1 MKPKS
6 TNEPKLVLNPFKSG
20 DNFREWAVS
29 FVRILQ
35 ATGRPYY
42 PVLLARKVG
51 GIDVPTDPTTL
62 LQLQMN
68 LFHFLCECLK
78 TNPVTRQITSPYELR
93 TLSLGPDEENPAIEV
108 ADIWKKLLVYYDG
121 VATIDLH
128 KALDKFDEFQLM
140 KGESLQQAISRF
152 EDLIIKLCTMHSMKT
167 EFEKRRKFVKALPN
181 DGKWASLQYE
191 LHRSNCVSTSNF
203 SKRSKCVSTSDSDSQ
218 CSR

>member
-1 MKPKS
+1 MASSTSAEPTPQQTAQSVSSDMKPKS

-68 LFHFLCECLK
+68 LFHFLCECL
-78 TNPVTRQITSPYELR
+78 VEL
-93 TLSLGPDEENPAIEV
+93 L
-108 ADIWKKLLVYYDG
+108 
-121 VATIDLH
+121 
-128 KALDKFDEFQLM
+128 FQ
-140 KGESLQQAISRF
+140 
-152 EDLIIKLCTMHSMKT
+152 
-167 EFEKRRKFVKALPN
+167 
-181 DGKWASLQYE
+181 
-191 LHRSNCVSTSNF
+191 
-203 SKRSKCVSTSDSDSQ
+203 
-218 CSR
+218 